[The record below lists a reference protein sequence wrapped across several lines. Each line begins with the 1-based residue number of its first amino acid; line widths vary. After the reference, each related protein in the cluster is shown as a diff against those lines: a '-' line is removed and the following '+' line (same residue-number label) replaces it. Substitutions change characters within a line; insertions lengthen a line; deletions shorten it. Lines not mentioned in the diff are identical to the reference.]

1 MPINNLITSA
11 YRTYADVQN
20 IIDLITDN
28 DYISV
33 SELAKL
39 LCKIL
44 DTSDITAK
52 TVNRILSDKH
62 FIIKQYREVFLREK
76 NSGLKP
82 SKYIPASSFSS
93 YFKKKFCADYS
104 FYLIKF
110 DVLKPLFN
118 LDFRNTMTQST
129 AINLCCF
136 INKYVS
142 TSFDTDT
149 VFLNLIKLR
158 IILQRECLLF

>member
-1 MPINNLITSA
+1 MPKNNLITSA

-33 SELAKL
+33 SEFAKL

-44 DTSDITAK
+44 DTSDITAR
-52 TVNRILSDKH
+52 TVNKVLLDKH

-76 NSGLKP
+76 KSGLKP
-82 SKYIPASSFSS
+82 SKYIPTSSFSS
-93 YFKKKFCADYS
+93 YFKKKFCANYS

-118 LDFRNTMTQST
+118 LNLKTTITKST

-142 TSFDTDT
+142 TNFDTDT